1 MSYEVA
7 IKELVQRIRENDS
20 LKDLEKMKIEVAK
33 KYHLD
38 RVPKNSDIIRFAK
51 IEGLNLN
58 LVVKP
63 TRAISGVTVIA
74 VMSKPFPCPPQAQ
87 CIYCPGGIEYG
98 TPKSYT
104 GFEPA
109 SARGKQFN
117 YDPFQQVYHRLEHLE
132 SLGHTTTKNEIIIM
146 GGTFLSYP
154 QDYQEWF
161 VKNIYDALNGRISAT
176 LEEAIEENEK
186 ANHRCVGLTIETRPD
201 FCKEEHVDMM
211 LRYGGTRVEIGVQ
224 TLDDSLLKK
233 THRGHTV
240 ADTIEAFRIAK
251 DAGFKVVA
259 HMMPGYPGSDR
270 EKDLE
275 SFRKLFYDERFKPDM
290 VKIYPT
296 LVVEGTLLEKI
307 YKKNLYRPLTN
318 EEAAELIADVLE
330 ITPPWVRVMRI
341 QRDIPAFKIIAGPTA
356 GNLRELAVKILQERG
371 KKCMEI
377 RCREVGHRKIPEEK
391 LSEFMIKSIVY
402 EASEGKEHFISFEDD
417 EGHLAG
423 YLRLRI
429 PSKKVHRNEL
439 KGAAIVR
446 ELKVVGKV
454 IPIYEK
460 GSGWQHKG
468 IGRTLLSEAERIA
481 KEEYGL
487 EKIAVISG
495 VGVREYYMKLGYFKD
510 GPYVSKKL

>member
-7 IKELVQRIRENDS
+7 IRELVERIKDRENFQE
-20 LKDLEKMKIEVAK
+20 LEKLKIEVAK

-38 RVPKNSDIIRFAK
+38 RVPKNSDIIRFAR
-51 IEGLNLN
+51 IEGVNIN

-87 CIYCPGGIEYG
+87 CIYCPGGVDYG

-109 SARGKQFN
+109 SARGKQYN
-117 YDPFQQVYHRLEHLE
+117 YDPFQQVYNRVEHLE
-132 SLGHTTTKNEIIIM
+132 SLGHNTTKNEIIIM

-161 VKNIYDALNGRISAT
+161 VKNIYDALNGKASST
-176 LEEAIEENEK
+176 LEEAVEMNERAK
-186 ANHRCVGLTIETRPD
+186 HRCIGLTVETRPD
-201 FCKEEHVDMM
+201 FCREEHVDMM

-224 TLDDSLLKK
+224 TLDDVLLKK

-240 ADTIEAFRIAK
+240 VDTVEAFRIAK
-251 DAGFKVVA
+251 DAGFKIVA
-259 HMMPGYPGSDR
+259 HMMPGYPGSERD
-270 EKDLE
+270 KDLE

-296 LVVEGTLLEKI
+296 LVVGGTLLEKI
-307 YKKNLYRPLTN
+307 YRKGLYKPLSN
-318 EEAAELIADVLE
+318 REAAELVADVLE
-330 ITPPWVRVMRI
+330 MTPPWVRIMRI

-356 GNLRELAVKILQERG
+356 GNLRELAVRILKERG

-377 RCREVGHRKIPEEK
+377 RCREVGHRKIPENR
-391 LSEFMIKSIVY
+391 LLEFSIKRTTY
-402 EASEGKEHFISFEDD
+402 RASEGKEYFISYEDD
-417 EGHLAG
+417 NDHLAG

-429 PSKKVHRNEL
+429 PSEKAHRPEI
-439 KGAAIVR
+439 KGASIVR

-454 IPIYEK
+454 VPVYEK

-468 IGRTLLSEAERIA
+468 IGRNLLSEAERIT
-481 KEEYGL
+481 KEEEGL
-487 EKIAVISG
+487 DKILVISG
-495 VGVREYYMKLGYFKD
+495 VGVREYYIKLGYIKE